1 MCVDG
6 AVMTI
11 WSFSHIYYEL
21 SNHTDIYL
29 ENILHINHFPP
40 SLPLAQHCGC
50 ADWPLDTHCHPNCSH
65 LPFLPGL
72 RIPMKRHSH
81 KHRNIHATN
90 TRTAMTSCMV
100 SWRCMWAVK
109 GKWAK
114 HSVVNVAKMILVSSE
129 YKLMIS
135 AAQPLSTAFVW
146 KAAIPFH
153 TNTLN
158 TVTAD
163 TIEVLVSMSYAKGW
177 RTVSGHP

>member
-65 LPFLPGL
+65 LPGL

-81 KHRNIHATN
+81 KHRNIQLNIHATN

-109 GKWAK
+109 GSEQSTLWSMWLKWFLWAVDTSWWSLL
-114 HSVVNVAKMILVSSE
+114 HNLLVLHLCGRLQYPSTQIHLILS
-129 YKLMIS
+129 L
-135 AAQPLSTAFVW
+135 L
-146 KAAIPFH
+146 
-153 TNTLN
+153 TL
-158 TVTAD
+158 
-163 TIEVLVSMSYAKGW
+163 LKF
-177 RTVSGHP
+177 